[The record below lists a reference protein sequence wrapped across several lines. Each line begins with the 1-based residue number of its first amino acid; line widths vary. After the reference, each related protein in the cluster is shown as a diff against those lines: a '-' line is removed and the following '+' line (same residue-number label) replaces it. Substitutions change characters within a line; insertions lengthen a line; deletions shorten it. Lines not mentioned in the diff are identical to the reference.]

1 MVEKL
6 RRLQDALDHQAD
18 SIRKREHER
27 GSPGRIQR
35 RQARG
40 FGGCERATKRALAE
54 LRDELPG
61 ARSLASRGIARQER
75 GQLADGRRRQRFG
88 GGAQERRV
96 LNGEVACASE
106 GERLVAIGGKL
117 IGRTRG
123 IAEQVA
129 HGVVVLAD
137 GEATERHRAGGIWI
151 AHPRRS
157 TCARRAT
164 CRGAGR
170 AACRSGPRR
179 PGRSGAAR
187 GACAGRSTGL
197 ADRPRAG
204 GDREPA
210 ERVDQGSAIG
220 VSRMGATLIHHGEGL
235 GTFESSSRTFR

>member
-1 MVEKL
+1 MSSSRSSQSPKKL
-6 RRLQDALDHQAD
+6 ETVSL
-18 SIRKREHER
+18 
-27 GSPGRIQR
+27 
-35 RQARG
+35 
-40 FGGCERATKRALAE
+40 ALASVMSRRAAVCTPIGVSSSPAAAE
-54 LRDELPG
+54 
-61 ARSLASRGIARQER
+61 AKSASSGIEPQTKY
-75 GQLADGRRRQRFG
+75 DNRRRQCFG

-96 LNGEVACASE
+96 LNGEVARAPE

-117 IGRTRG
+117 IGRTCG

-164 CRGAGR
+164 RRGAGR
-170 AACRSGPRR
+170 AACRSRPRR

-197 ADRPRAG
+197 ADRPRPG

-210 ERVDQGSAIG
+210 ERADQGSA
-220 VSRMGATLIHHGEGL
+220 
-235 GTFESSSRTFR
+235 